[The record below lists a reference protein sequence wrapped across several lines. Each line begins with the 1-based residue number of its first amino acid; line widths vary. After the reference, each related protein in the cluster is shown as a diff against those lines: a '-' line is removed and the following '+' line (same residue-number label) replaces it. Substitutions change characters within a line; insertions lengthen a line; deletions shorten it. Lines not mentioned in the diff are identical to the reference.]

1 MNLEQLPLAAF
12 VGLVAA
18 VLASRLVTEHGYG
31 IAGDIVVGV
40 SGALI
45 GAFVLGAVITGG
57 VLAPLG
63 IADGSPIA
71 RIIVPL
77 IGAVVLLAALRV
89 LGTLAWAGGVV
100 RAVEGDAA
108 LAGGDGT
115 GALAAGTSAAVGSD
129 QAMVAMIS
137 RTDIVAPQTRSSAAP

>member
-1 MNLEQLPLAAF
+1 MTLEQLPLAAF

-18 VLASRLVTEHGYG
+18 VLASRLVTDHGYG
-31 IAGDIVVGV
+31 VAGDIVVGV

-45 GAFVLGAVITGG
+45 GVFVLGAVITGG

-63 IADGSPIA
+63 IADGSPVA
-71 RIIVPL
+71 RIVVPL
-77 IGAVVLLAALRV
+77 IGAIVLLAVLRV
-89 LGTLAWAGGVV
+89 LGTVAWMGGVV

-108 LAGGDGT
+108 LDGDGN
-115 GALAAGTSAAVGSD
+115 GAPAPGPGAAVAPD